1 MEDDSINYRGL
12 MFQLHARDLLSEE
25 TVELLNKIPTDQ
37 NKKKLLARLMEG
49 LQKMMNGMQIFTVK
63 N

>member
-1 MEDDSINYRGL
+1 